1 MNPACQWIYYV
12 QYYRFGFLFY
22 NLRLTSYIINCSF
35 TVSALL
41 EIHFIVSLQVAW
53 MNFILFFG
61 QFDADWKIVMHCCVA
76 TVYTLSK
83 MSSPNKPLYYNFCR
97 HMKLGFASFRNFF
110 FNVQDNFCSSVN
122 KTFLYFM
129 NQQYPPPDPPPPPRL
144 RHGMKCL
151 KSWNN
156 LKLKNCNF
164 MMFFIRAESV
174 IL

>member
-1 MNPACQWIYYV
+1 MQFTLGFLYQCISTHISYISHCYTGIDKQNLIIYYV

-41 EIHFIVSLQVAW
+41 EIHFIVSLKVAW

-61 QFDADWKIVMHCCVA
+61 QFDADWKIFMHRSVA

-83 MSSPNKPLYYNFCR
+83 MSSPNKPLLYLYYNFCR

-110 FNVQDNFCSSVN
+110 
-122 KTFLYFM
+122 
-129 NQQYPPPDPPPPPRL
+129 
-144 RHGMKCL
+144 
-151 KSWNN
+151 
-156 LKLKNCNF
+156 
-164 MMFFIRAESV
+164 
-174 IL
+174 